1 MTDSIISESAPCPS
15 KTGHA
20 TRKTGRKSVAPS
32 SNEPVTA
39 AKAVPPIPTAAP
51 ATTNPTRLPEAA
63 SCSPSLTSTTFPSA
77 ASPPTCAPGASAAT
91 SLTTGDTMP
100 EPEEKPAPLFATTGN
115 PACLHGKKTALTRRQ
130 LKKQLSNKPEDLF
143 LLQVTAETYRPAM
156 DSIKAILEVY
166 GSSAKPSLY
175 VALNKQVSAKCQMNG
190 INDPSAHRRQRIAA
204 LTMFEDIY
212 EVHID
217 TLEGKISR
225 ERMNE
230 IRNERLT
237 RTALFHGLGTKKD
250 RRWMR
255 P

>member
-1 MTDSIISESAPCPS
+1 MTEQIVAESAPCPS
-15 KTGHA
+15 KTGRSI
-20 TRKTGRKSVAPS
+20 RKTGEKSAAPS
-32 SNEPVTA
+32 STAPATA
-39 AKAVPPIPTAAP
+39 AKAAPPIPTVAP
-51 ATTNPTRLPEAA
+51 ETANLTPLPAAA
-63 SCSPSLTSTTFPSA
+63 SRSPLPTSTTSPKTA
-77 ASPPTCAPGASAAT
+77 IPPTSAPGANAAT
-91 SLTTGDTMP
+91 SLMTETTTP
-100 EPEEKPAPLFATTGN
+100 EPEEKPAHSRATTGN
-115 PACLHGKKTALTRRQ
+115 PACLHGKKTALTRHQ

-175 VALNKQVSAKCQMNG
+175 VVLNKQVSAKCQMNG
-190 INDPSAHRRQRIAA
+190 INDPSANRRQRIAA

-250 RRWMR
+250 QRRKSA
-255 P
+255 

>member
-1 MTDSIISESAPCPS
+1 MTPHTTPES
-15 KTGHA
+15 
-20 TRKTGRKSVAPS
+20 
-32 SNEPVTA
+32 
-39 AKAVPPIPTAAP
+39 
-51 ATTNPTRLPEAA
+51 
-63 SCSPSLTSTTFPSA
+63 
-77 ASPPTCAPGASAAT
+77 
-91 SLTTGDTMP
+91 
-100 EPEEKPAPLFATTGN
+100 EEKPDHSLATTGN

-156 DSIKAILEVY
+156 GSIKAVVEVY

-175 VALNKQVSAKCQMNG
+175 VALNKQVAAKCQMNG
-190 INDPSAHRRQRIAA
+190 INDPSANRRQRIAA
-204 LTMFEDIY
+204 LTMYEDIY
-212 EVHID
+212 EVHTD

-250 RRWMR
+250 QRGKAA
-255 P
+255 